1 MIIQSSRKEQ
11 TKKKQ
16 HNKLLLTESRT
27 GDKIEKSQMTNQ
39 ENTLQIKVL
48 TRFRCDDTI
57 RKSLEGDRR
66 KWSLKIEQINIK
78 LSNNQ
83 QFFLRVSE

>member
-1 MIIQSSRKEQ
+1 ML
-11 TKKKQ
+11 T
-16 HNKLLLTESRT
+16 NK
-27 GDKIEKSQMTNQ
+27 
-39 ENTLQIKVL
+39 KVL
-48 TRFRCDDTI
+48 KTLKKMLTNFDKNDNI
-57 RKSLEGDRR
+57 KKSLEGDRR

>member
-1 MIIQSSRKEQ
+1 M
-11 TKKKQ
+11 KKQ
-16 HNKLLLTESRT
+16 HNKLLLTEFRT

-39 ENTLQIKVL
+39 KKQLQTKML
-48 TRFRCDDTI
+48 TRFRCGGMI
-57 RKSLEGDRR
+57 RKSLEGDWR

>member
-1 MIIQSSRKEQ
+1 M
-11 TKKKQ
+11 
-16 HNKLLLTESRT
+16 LTNF
-27 GDKIEKSQMTNQ
+27 DKDDN
-39 ENTLQIKVL
+39 IK
-48 TRFRCDDTI
+48 
-57 RKSLEGDRR
+57 KSLEGDRR